1 MEFLT
6 ANLLWVILAVV
17 ILFVVVF
24 TICKSFVNVKSNEVA
39 TIEHKYFGREMADGR
54 TVALKG
60 EVGVRAAILGPGLHF
75 IIPFVQKAKKHPYT
89 VIEKNEIGIVEAIT
103 GKPIPKGQFMA
114 NSVECNTFQDGEA
127 FLKNGGQK
135 GPQLAIIPPGEHRI
149 NPYLFKVRTEKA
161 IVIEDNQIGLV
172 ESIDGKPIE
181 QGHVMATPVECSLF
195 QDAESFLANGGQKGL
210 QVDFL
215 PPGVYRINTQ
225 IFHISVENIIEIG
238 KDEVGLVESIDG
250 MPVKQGH
257 VMAEPVECNL
267 FQNGRDFLAN
277 GGQKGPQIDVLTP
290 GYYRINTYLFNV
302 SVRKNTVIKK
312 DEVGL
317 VKAIDGLP
325 IPIGRIM
332 AEPVECN
339 LFQNGRDFL
348 ANGGQKGPQI
358 DVLTPGVYRIN
369 PYLFEVA
376 IEKMVHVP
384 SGKIAMVTA
393 MDGAKIEDGRILGKK
408 VEGHANFEKGAEFIK
423 NGGEK
428 GRQIQHLMPG
438 NYRINTYMFHVSDPV
453 TWVTIDADHVGVVTT
468 LEGEPITDTSKIA
481 AREIPMDV
489 HSNFQD
495 AAAFLAA
502 GGEKGLQIPVLRAG
516 SYAINPWFA
525 RVEQENM
532 VNVAI
537 GECAVVT
544 CYVGEDYKPV
554 EGSKESKDQNKVN
567 AKLVPNGYKGIWK
580 EPLGPGKH
588 ALNPKTCGWNIVPTI
603 QVVLSWDNAKADPNG
618 SNYHYDEDL
627 KTIILRTADA
637 FDVSMDVQVMFHIPM
652 DKAPAVVADLGSM
665 KEMISQV
672 LEPAVSSH
680 FRNAAQTVN
689 ALELYTK
696 RAQLANAAKE
706 EISQVLERYH
716 IESRDV
722 MITDVLLPEE
732 IIAPVK
738 AAAIAVQDEK
748 RYKSE
753 QQAQAARK
761 NLEFSKKEADM
772 QEKLV
777 ESQREIEISDNK
789 AKAAVKKAEGE
800 KQAGI
805 LAAEGEARTVEIK
818 ADAAAHKVT
827 TEGEAEA
834 SITKL
839 KGEAE
844 AVAIKAK
851 GEAQAAAYKLSQE
864 ALGDDY
870 ARLQIIEAIAKNG
883 LKIIPENILIG
894 GGADGGSIINQFL
907 GIEMIE
913 KLTGKPFNRENIGG
927 PNKPEEKE
935 PHTPEVAEQE
945 QE

>member
-1 MEFLT
+1 MEI
-6 ANLLWVILAVV
+6 LLESLIAWWWILPVAIIVIVL
-17 ILFVVVF
+17 LM
-24 TICKSFVNVKSNEVA
+24 KSFINVRSNQIAV
-39 TIEHKYFGREMADGR
+39 IEQKYFGREMADGR

-114 NSVECNTFQDGEA
+114 NSVECDIFQDGES

-149 NPYLFKVRTEKA
+149 NPYLFKVRKQP
-161 IVIEDNQIGLV
+161 VIEIHDNQIGLIESIDGKPIEQGHVMANPVDCNLFQDAEAFLSKGGQKGPQVDILPPGMYRINTALFNVSIERITVIHNDQVGLV

-181 QGHVMATPVECSLF
+181 QGHVMANPV
-195 QDAESFLANGGQKGL
+195 D
-210 QVDFL
+210 
-215 PPGVYRINTQ
+215 
-225 IFHISVENIIEIG
+225 
-238 KDEVGLVESIDG
+238 
-250 MPVKQGH
+250 
-257 VMAEPVECNL
+257 CNL
-267 FQNGRDFLAN
+267 FQDGRTFLAK

-290 GYYRINTYLFNV
+290 GYYRINPYLFKV
-302 SVRKNTVIKK
+302 TVKENTVIKK
-312 DEVGL
+312 NEVGL
-317 VKAIDGLP
+317 VKSIDGLP
-325 IPIGRIM
+325 IPVGRIM
-332 AEPVECN
+332 AEPVNCN
-339 LFQNGRDFL
+339 LFQDGRAFL
-348 ANGGQKGPQI
+348 ANGGQKGPQMA
-358 DVLTPGVYRIN
+358 VLTPGVYRIN
-369 PYLFEVA
+369 PYLFEVKV
-376 IEKMVHVP
+376 EPMVHVP
-384 SGKIAMVTA
+384 SGKIRMITA

-408 VEGHANFEKGAEFIK
+408 IEGHSNFEKGDEFIK

-438 NYRINTYMFHVSDPV
+438 NYRINTYMFQVSEPED
-453 TWVTIDADHVGVVTT
+453 WVTIDADHVGVVTT
-468 LEGEPITDTSKIA
+468 LEGKPISDTSKIA
-481 AREIPMDV
+481 AREISLDE

-525 RVEQENM
+525 HVEQEDM

-544 CYVGEDYKPV
+544 SFVGDDYKPDD
-554 EGSKESKDQNKVN
+554 GSKESVKENKVN

-603 QVVLSWDNAKADPNG
+603 QVVLSWDNATADKEG
-618 SNYHYDEDL
+618 STYKYDEDL
-627 KTIILRTADA
+627 RTIVLRTADA

-689 ALELYTK
+689 ALDLYTK
-696 RAQLANAAKE
+696 RAELANAAKK
-706 EISQVLERYH
+706 EISSVLERYH

-722 MITDVLLPEE
+722 MITDVVLPEA

-738 AAAIAVQDEK
+738 AAAVADQEK
-748 RYKSE
+748 LQYQAE
-753 QQAQAARK
+753 QKAQEARK
-761 NLEFSKKEADM
+761 ELEFSKKQADM
-772 QEKLV
+772 QEALV
-777 ESQREIEISDNK
+777 ESQRGIEISDNN
-789 AKAAVKKAEGE
+789 AQAAVKKAEGE
-800 KQAGI
+800 KKAGI
-805 LAAEGEARTVEIK
+805 LAAEGRAKTVEIE
-818 ADAAAHKVT
+818 ADAQAHKVK

-834 SITKL
+834 GITKL

-844 AVAIKAK
+844 GVAIRAK

-864 ALGDDY
+864 ALGPDY
-870 ARLQIIEAIAKNG
+870 ARLQIIEAIAKNN

-894 GGADGGSIINQFL
+894 GSSNGSLINQFL

-913 KLTGKPFNRENIGG
+913 KLTGKPFNPSVTQIQSSSEA
-927 PNKPEEKE
+927 PTEETTVE
-935 PHTPEVAEQE
+935 E
-945 QE
+945 

>member
-161 IVIEDNQIGLV
+161 IVIEDNQIGLI

-257 VMAEPVECNL
+257 V
-267 FQNGRDFLAN
+267 
-277 GGQKGPQIDVLTP
+277 
-290 GYYRINTYLFNV
+290 
-302 SVRKNTVIKK
+302 
-312 DEVGL
+312 
-317 VKAIDGLP
+317 
-325 IPIGRIM
+325 M